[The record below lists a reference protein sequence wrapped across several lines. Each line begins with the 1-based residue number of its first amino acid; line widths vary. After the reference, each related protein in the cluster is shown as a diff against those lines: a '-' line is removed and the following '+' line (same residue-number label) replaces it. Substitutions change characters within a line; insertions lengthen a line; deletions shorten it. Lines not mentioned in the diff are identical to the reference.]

1 MATVPRRQRYYE
13 GATTSCSACPSAY
26 GFASRVHGFP
36 HLRVRSRAPGDLQAS
51 RRAGVF
57 VGHAGRPPSSGFPHG
72 QEQDLTGSL
81 ATLPV
86 ALRLSKTPD
95 DPSHLASR
103 GASGAASRPNTLKAS
118 SVSMISRL
126 TEPLHHTLST
136 LHDGRCRTPCK
147 TRFRLAGCA
156 FAGRESNPLGSVG
169 RCQIIS
175 SSSPGLRLA
184 LGQHS
189 TPVNRRGSTPNVEA
203 DPSTSPQPANGHAP
217 ALGGASSM
225 RRRLGAR
232 LVSACICR
240 E

>member
-1 MATVPRRQRYYE
+1 MPFGLWFRQPGPWVP
-13 GATTSCSACPSAY
+13 ASSCPLA
-26 GFASRVHGFP
+26 
-36 HLRVRSRAPGDLQAS
+36 RSRRLAGQSPGRGLCWS
-51 RRAGVF
+51 RW
-57 VGHAGRPPSSGFPHG
+57 PSPSSGFPHG

-103 GASGAASRPNTLKAS
+103 GASGAAPRPNTLKAS

-156 FAGRESNPLGSVG
+156 FAGRESNPLG
-169 RCQIIS
+169 RDERFQFM
-175 SSSPGLRLA
+175 SSPFPGLTLSLA
-184 LGQHS
+184 G
-189 TPVNRRGSTPNVEA
+189 RMGEGS
-203 DPSTSPQPANGHAP
+203 STSSPTSRRTRGVA
-217 ALGGASSM
+217 GG
-225 RRRLGAR
+225 RRRSR
-232 LVSACICR
+232 LWR
-240 E
+240 WKR

>member
-26 GFASRVHGFP
+26 GFASRVHGF
-36 HLRVRSRAPGDLQAS
+36 LLLCVRSRAPGDLQADHPGRGLCWS
-51 RRAGVF
+51 RW
-57 VGHAGRPPSSGFPHG
+57 PSPSSGFPHE

-95 DPSHLASR
+95 DPLHLACR
-103 GASGAASRPNTLKAS
+103 GASGAAPRPNTPRAS

-156 FAGRESNPLGSVG
+156 FAGRESNPLG
-169 RCQIIS
+169 RNERFQFM
-175 SSSPGLRLA
+175 SSPFPGLTL
-184 LGQHS
+184 S
-189 TPVNRRGSTPNVEA
+189 
-203 DPSTSPQPANGHAP
+203 
-217 ALGGASSM
+217 
-225 RRRLGAR
+225 
-232 LVSACICR
+232 LVSWN
-240 E
+240 